1 MHGRIMAALCAACAH
16 RWAWSGD
23 MGTEHACP
31 GCGRA
36 GGVRPDVVWFGEMPY
51 LLDGIWPRLGQAD
64 LFVAIGTSGEVY
76 PAAGFVAEAE
86 AAGARTLEINLEP
99 TAAVFDARRIGPAS
113 RGGMGR
119 GTARRLSR

>member
-1 MHGRIMAALCAACAH
+1 MRLGN
-16 RWAWSGD
+16 
-23 MGTEHACP
+23 TCP

-51 LLDGIWPRLGQAD
+51 LLDEIWPRLARAD

-99 TAAVFDARRIGPAS
+99 TAAAFDDRRTGPAS
-113 RGGMGR
+113 RMVPAWVEDLLAG
-119 GTARRLSR
+119 